1 VGGQNGSKRRPPIQ
15 VFGFGLLLL
24 LAACWH
30 PTEHPIRRQQI
41 MLLEALPSLECLVY
55 YSRIM
60 GFGLV
65 YSVHKSKGCWR
76 VSWCAMLEK
85 SNGFASLLEA
95 SLCGIPV
102 SGVGHPSTKV

>member
-41 MLLEALPSLECLVY
+41 MLLEALPYL
-55 YSRIM
+55 
-60 GFGLV
+60 
-65 YSVHKSKGCWR
+65 
-76 VSWCAMLEK
+76 
-85 SNGFASLLEA
+85 
-95 SLCGIPV
+95 
-102 SGVGHPSTKV
+102 